1 MQKIE
6 ITLPAVVNNVVI
18 TEDLLKTID
27 SIQTG
32 GCYWQQYE
40 DKVHNETILNEKIA
54 DCKHLLVYM
63 VGVIQRGESSTENRE
78 ENNMLGRV
86 YWLLDLLEEFRTPPE
101 LFIKQEPDHKQ

>member
-18 TEDLLKTID
+18 TEDIIKTID
-27 SIQTG
+27 SLQTG
-32 GCYWQQYE
+32 GCWWQKYE
-40 DKVHNETILNEKIA
+40 EKEHDEMLLNEKIA
-54 DCKHLLVYM
+54 DCKNLLVYM
-63 VGVIQRGESSTENRE
+63 VGVIQRGDSSTENRE

-101 LFIKQEPDHKQ
+101 LFVNKDARS